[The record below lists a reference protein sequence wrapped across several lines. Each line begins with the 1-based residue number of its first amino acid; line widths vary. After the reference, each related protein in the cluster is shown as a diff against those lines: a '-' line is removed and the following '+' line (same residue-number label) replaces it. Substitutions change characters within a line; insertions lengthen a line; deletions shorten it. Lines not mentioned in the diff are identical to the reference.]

1 MQMELTNI
9 RSRLRTAGRVALV
22 GAASMGLIL
31 AAGASA
37 GATPTP
43 APNHCVIVHEL
54 YQQPVAAI
62 IADASGET
70 CPSPSHPEG
79 RQVELK
85 VYRNGDLVADISGGI
100 APNYRYDCIT
110 TADTVWS
117 TNWDPPKSF
126 PCG

>member
-1 MQMELTNI
+1 MDLKI
-9 RSRLRTAGRVALV
+9 IKSRLRTTGRVALI
-22 GAASMGLIL
+22 GAASMGLTL

-37 GATPTP
+37 GAAPAT

-62 IADASGET
+62 IADASGEN

-79 RQVELK
+79 RQVELDVFK
-85 VYRNGDLVADISGGI
+85 NGVQVAAISGSI

-117 TNWDPPKSF
+117 TNWDPPKHFS
-126 PCG
+126 CG